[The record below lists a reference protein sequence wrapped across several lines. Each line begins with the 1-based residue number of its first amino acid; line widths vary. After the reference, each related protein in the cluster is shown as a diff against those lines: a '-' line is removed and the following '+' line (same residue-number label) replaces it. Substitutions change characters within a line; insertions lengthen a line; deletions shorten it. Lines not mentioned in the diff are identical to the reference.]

1 MNTAREVRDD
11 IRDNLNNII
20 AVVNAALKGK
30 EALTEL
36 KPTVERLGRGGKLPH
51 WYETLERDGTLPN
64 LDGKS
69 LGSVLEMVF
78 VAALECKFYDKSPLV
93 PFRINPA
100 RGIDIP
106 DLQLG
111 VKSPSE
117 NYCTSEPYFSAYE
130 RLLGNEHDAVILLT
144 DYQSRKKSP
153 PLRIQIIKQ
162 SYLTGSQIADKNL
175 CLIAKKYR
183 ECLQENNISE
193 LKKIVRFLAYINQ
206 SDWGAKAILK
216 LLSGKKDDDSIEK
229 GIEKLAAGFEKTNV
243 KREKEGKELFPYS
256 SLEHLKTIL
265 GLSPRWMG
273 VVNAADN
280 WVIETQKDAGRYPN
294 DSEWERFLR
303 SPLDGLIGM
312 SLALQWRY
320 NFGPLFRGEE
330 REKAPEE

>member
-1 MNTAREVRDD
+1 MNTAKEVRDD
-11 IRDNLNNII
+11 IRDKLSNIVS
-20 AVVNAALKGK
+20 VVNAALKGK
-30 EALTEL
+30 KALIEL
-36 KPTVERLGRGGKLPH
+36 KPTVERLGRRGKLPH

-78 VAALECKFYDKSPLV
+78 VAALECKFYYKSPLI
-93 PFRINPA
+93 PFRVNPA

-117 NYCTSEPYFSAYE
+117 NYCTSEPFFSAYE

-162 SYLTGSQIADKNL
+162 SYLTGSQIADMNL
-175 CLIAKKYR
+175 CVIAKIYR
-183 ECLQENNISE
+183 KRLRENNISE

-206 SDWGAKAILK
+206 SDWEAKSLLN
-216 LLSGKKDDDSIEK
+216 LLSGKTDDAFIEK
-229 GIEKLAAGFEKTNV
+229 SIDKLAVAFEKTNA
-243 KREKEGKELFPYS
+243 KREKEGKELISQS
-256 SLEHLKTIL
+256 SLDRLQAIL

-273 VVNAADN
+273 IVNAADT

-320 NFGPLFRGEE
+320 NFGPLFRE
-330 REKAPEE
+330 RKGPKKTG